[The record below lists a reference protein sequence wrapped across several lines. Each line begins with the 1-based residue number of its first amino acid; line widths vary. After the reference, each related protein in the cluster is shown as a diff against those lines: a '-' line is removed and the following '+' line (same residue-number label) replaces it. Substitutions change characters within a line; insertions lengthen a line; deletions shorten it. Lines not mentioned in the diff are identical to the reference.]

1 MNPQPAPRRSRILI
15 VEDDPNAR
23 LALRDHLDA
32 AGWDVTEA
40 DSCRTATERFE
51 EGNVDAVITD
61 YALPDGNSLTLLDRF
76 KSTPGLPVIVLT
88 GHGTIDL
95 AVKAI
100 QLGADHFLTKPVEF
114 PALETLLRRTLSRAR
129 DRKRVLAGQ
138 SGRAGAEHDPFLGT
152 SPAIR
157 ELAAEAQLI
166 LPSDSPV
173 LILGET
179 GSGKGVLAQW
189 LHRQGPRRDEP
200 YVDLNCAGL
209 KREFLESELFGHE
222 RGAFTGAAGAKP
234 GLFEVAHGGTLFL
247 DEIGDTDPEVQGKI
261 LKAIE
266 EKRFR
271 RMGEV
276 RYRHVDVRIV
286 AATHHPLT
294 ERVREGRFRRDL
306 YFRISALPL
315 SVPPLRERRED
326 LPVLAR
332 HFLAGIAQEVGRP
345 DLELSPEAEASLD
358 RHDWP
363 GNLRELRNVLE
374 RAALLHSESVIRADM
389 LRFERKEPAEPL
401 GGLESDLSLTLK
413 DLERRHIER
422 VLLAEDGHVERAAAR
437 LGMAR
442 STLYDTLRRLG
453 IRKEP

>member
-1 MNPQPAPRRSRILI
+1 MSAQTPTRRSRILI
-15 VEDDPNAR
+15 VEDDPRAR

-32 AGWDVTEA
+32 AGWDVAEA
-40 DSCRTATERFE
+40 DSLRSATERFE

-61 YALPDGNSLTLLDRF
+61 YSLPDGNSLTLLERF
-76 KSTPGLPVIVLT
+76 KSSPGLPVIVLT

-100 QLGADHFLTKPVEF
+100 QQGADHFLTKPVEL
-114 PALETLLRRTLSRAR
+114 PALETLLRRTLSRER
-129 DRKRVLAGQ
+129 DRKRLLAGQ

-152 SPAIR
+152 SAAIR
-157 ELAAEAQLI
+157 ALAADARRMLT
-166 LPSDSPV
+166 SDSPV

-189 LHRQGPRRDEP
+189 LHRNGPRRDEP

-222 RGAFTGAAGAKP
+222 KGAFTGAATSKP

-247 DEIGDTDPEVQGKI
+247 DEIGDTDLDVQAKL

-276 RYRHVDVRIV
+276 RHRHVDVRIV
-286 AATHHPLT
+286 AATHHPLR
-294 ERVREGRFRRDL
+294 ERVRDGSFRDDL

-315 SVPPLRERRED
+315 AVPPLRERRED
-326 LPVLAR
+326 IPLLAR
-332 HFLAGIAQEVGRP
+332 HLLAGIALEVGKP
-345 DLELSPEAEASLD
+345 DLTLAPEADAALIAYE
-358 RHDWP
+358 WP

-374 RAALLHSESVIRADM
+374 RAALHGHGPEITNDM
-389 LRFERKEPAEPL
+389 LRFDSVGAPEPA
-401 GGLESDLSLTLK
+401 GLPATDDLSLTLK
-413 DLERRHIER
+413 DFERRHIER
-422 VLLAEDGHVERAAAR
+422 VLASEGGHVERAAAR

-453 IRKEP
+453 IRR

>member
-1 MNPQPAPRRSRILI
+1 MSAETPTRRSRILI
-15 VEDDPNAR
+15 VEDDPRAR
-23 LALRDHLDA
+23 VALRDHLDA

-40 DSCRTATERFE
+40 DSLRSATERFE

-61 YALPDGNSLTLLDRF
+61 YSLPDGNSLTLLERF
-76 KSTPGLPVIVLT
+76 KSSPGLPVIVLT
-88 GHGTIDL
+88 GQGTIDL

-100 QLGADHFLTKPVEF
+100 QQGADHFLTKPVEL
-114 PALETLLRRTLSRAR
+114 PALETLLRRTLSRER
-129 DRKRVLAGQ
+129 DRKRLLAGQ

-157 ELAAEAQLI
+157 ALAADARRMLT
-166 LPSDSPV
+166 SDSPV

-189 LHRQGPRRDEP
+189 LHRNGPRRDEP

-222 RGAFTGAAGAKP
+222 KGAFTGATTAKP

-247 DEIGDTDPEVQGKI
+247 DEIGDTDLDVQAKL

-271 RMGEV
+271 RMGDV
-276 RYRHVDVRIV
+276 RHRHVDVRIV
-286 AATHHPLT
+286 AATHHPLR
-294 ERVREGRFRRDL
+294 ERARDGSFRDDL

-315 SVPPLRERRED
+315 AVPPLRERKED
-326 LPVLAR
+326 IPLLAR
-332 HFLAGIAQEVGRP
+332 HLLAAIALEVRKP
-345 DLELSPEAEASLD
+345 DLTLAPEADAALIAYE
-358 RHDWP
+358 WP

-374 RAALLHSESVIRADM
+374 RAALHGHGPEITTDM
-389 LRFERKEPAEPL
+389 LKFDSVGASDPTGLPATD
-401 GGLESDLSLTLK
+401 DLSLTLK
-413 DLERRHIER
+413 DFERRHIER
-422 VLLAEDGHVERAAAR
+422 VLAAEGGHVERAAAR

-453 IRKEP
+453 IRR